1 MIPDLQAVF
10 FTLPGA
16 VSAVL
21 STCWLFG
28 LLAFQPGLGFGNI
41 FGGDKEQTTNTITT
55 SYQDAFNT
63 STSDIRSNSDL
74 GNVSIAPMM
83 GGASGSSSIAS
94 IASIAPLIV
103 LVLAGLG
110 GLWLVTRRS

>member
-1 MIPDLQAVF
+1 MIPDLQAVL

-16 VSAVL
+16 VSAIL

-28 LLAFQPGLGFGNI
+28 VLAFQPGLGGLFNL
-41 FGGDKEQTTNTITT
+41 FGGDKSQSTSTITT

-63 STSDIRSNSDL
+63 STTSIRSNSDQ
-74 GNVSIAPMM
+74 GNVSIAPMP
-83 GGASGSSSIAS
+83 GATGAADSIAS
-94 IASIAPLIV
+94 VAPLVV

>member
-1 MIPDLQAVF
+1 MIPDLQAVI

-16 VSAVL
+16 VSAIL

-28 LLAFQPGLGFGNI
+28 LLAFQPGLGFGNLI
-41 FGGDKEQTTNTITT
+41 GGDKKQETTTITT

-83 GGASGSSSIAS
+83 GGAGSASS
-94 IASIAPLIV
+94 IASIAPLVV

>member
-1 MIPDLQAVF
+1 MIPDLQAVL
-10 FTLPGA
+10 FTFPGA
-16 VSAVL
+16 VSAIL

-28 LLAFQPGLGFGNI
+28 LLAFQPGLGLGNL
-41 FGGDKEQTTNTITT
+41 FGGDKKQTTNTITT

-63 STSDIRSNSDL
+63 SNTTIRSNSDL
-74 GNVSIAPMM
+74 GNVSFAPMP
-83 GGASGSSSIAS
+83 SSTGSIDSIAGV
-94 IASIAPLIV
+94 APLIV